1 MKKSID
7 LNEIYE
13 EACQNSEFCKSVER
27 SANEAEAVALAYEN
41 TPDKSVGVNALIG
54 MHGSEPIFWNMSKQN
69 VLASCDS
76 GYGVYSHGHNL
87 PIMSIRE
94 NYSVDEV
101 GYYMFVGDG
110 TAWDKNRDEH
120 CIECCE
126 LFRYA
131 QREEKHDRVVSEL
144 LSLIKDRQKMT
155 DEELKTQRHIELFFI
170 NLNMPAVHD
179 FYVRNKSALD
189 EIVATTFS
197 DGKRIKVGLY
207 LSGRP
212 NLFYTSPTRELFGAY
227 KKDFDAKLVG
237 VCRSKLS
244 SVLLTG
250 SQMAYFDSYRYV
262 SPTMPRLPAFFI
274 NEKDATYLKLP
285 NTWQINRD

>member
-1 MKKSID
+1 MKKPID
-7 LNEIYE
+7 LNEIFE
-13 EACQNSEFCKSVER
+13 EACKNSEFCKNVECNTVE
-27 SANEAEAVALAYEN
+27 SYALVLAYANKPE
-41 TPDKSVGVNALIG
+41 KSEDVRALVGISHDGPV
-54 MHGSEPIFWNMSKQN
+54 FWNMSKQN
-69 VLASCDS
+69 VLAACDS
-76 GYGVYSHGHNL
+76 GYGVYALGHNL

-94 NYSVDEV
+94 NCSADEV

-131 QREEKHDRVVSEL
+131 QREEKHDRVVLEL

-155 DEELKTQRHIELFFI
+155 DEQLKTQRHIELFFI

-250 SQMAYFDSYRYV
+250 SQMAYLDSYRYV

-274 NEKDATYLKLP
+274 NDKDVTYLKLP

>member
-1 MKKSID
+1 MKRKND
-7 LNEIYE
+7 LNGIYK
-13 EACQNSEFCKSVER
+13 EATQNAEFCKSVER
-27 SANEAEAVALAYEN
+27 FVNEAEALALAYEN
-41 TPDKSVGVNALIG
+41 TPDKNAGINALIG

-69 VLASCDS
+69 VFASCDS
-76 GYGVYSHGHNL
+76 GYGVYSNGHNL

-94 NYSVDEV
+94 HYSVDEV

-126 LFRYA
+126 LFRYT
-131 QREEKHDRVVSEL
+131 QREEKHDRVVAEL
-144 LSLIKDRQKMT
+144 FSLIKDRQKMT

-170 NLNMPAVHD
+170 NLNVPNVHE
-179 FYVRNKSALD
+179 FYVRSKSALD

-207 LSGRP
+207 LSGRS
-212 NLFYTSPTRELFGAY
+212 NLFNTSPTRELFCAY

-250 SQMAYFDSYRYV
+250 SDVAYYDKYRFV
-262 SPTMPRLPAFFI
+262 SPLMPRLPAVFI
-274 NEKDATYLKLP
+274 YGDSIENLKFP
-285 NTWQINRD
+285 NTWQMNRE